1 MQNLW
6 SQSEARGMSPLE
18 TLVYATRLIGGNPK
32 LALWGGGNT
41 SLKLKER
48 DFLGRE
54 VDVLRVKATGAN
66 MATIDEK
73 GFAGVRLQDVLAF
86 RSRDEMSDEEMVDIL
101 DRTLMEPR
109 GPRPS
114 VETFLHAFI
123 PEPVVLH
130 SHANAILALADNVK
144 AEELVQEVFGGQ
156 VPTVGYVRPGF
167 PLARDVA
174 AAYEAHPG
182 APGLIMLRHGLVTW
196 GQTAEEAYR
205 RHIDIVTRAE
215 EAIERARSGRTVF
228 HPRSFAAPRVS
239 REGDPAAGPK
249 ARRDAAAQLLPVL
262 RGLVS
267 RREPLVVRFDDSEA
281 VLAFVDSEE
290 AAALSQ
296 VGPVTPDHMLYTKR
310 VACYVPVDDP
320 GDIQGVIDAV
330 KASVAAY
337 EEAYRAYVE
346 ARNHQG
352 LPMLDP
358 APRVILVP
366 GIGMFTTGKSAR
378 EAGIVR
384 DLYTAGIEV
393 IHNATALGQYASL
406 TVDEAFAAEYWP
418 LELYKLS
425 LKPKG
430 GELAGKIGLVT
441 GGARGIGRAIARK
454 LLAEGAHVVVTDR
467 DVAQLEAACKELE
480 QEFPTRVA
488 GVPMDVTRHDDVQRA
503 FREAVLAFG
512 GLDIL
517 VSNAGIAPTGAVID
531 MPLEVWERSFAVNST
546 GHFLVS
552 QAAVRIMKAQGI
564 GGAIVFNC
572 TKNVVVPGPQF
583 AAYSAAKAAEAQ
595 LARVLAIEHG
605 PDKIRVNM
613 VNPDSVFTDLW
624 SAEVRQDRARAYGI
638 RVEELEDYYRKQT
651 LLRESVTPED
661 VANAVFFLVS
671 EASAKTTG
679 CMIPVDGGVR
689 AAFPR

>member
-6 SQSEARGMSPLE
+6 SESEVRGKTPLE
-18 TLVYATRLIGGNPK
+18 TLVYATRLVGANPR

-41 SLKLKER
+41 SLKLTER
-48 DFLGRE
+48 DFLGRQVE
-54 VDVLRVKATGAN
+54 VLRVKATGAD

-73 GFAGVRLQDVLAF
+73 GFAGVRLQEVLAF
-86 RSRDEMSDEEMVDIL
+86 RHRETMSDEEMVDIL

-130 SHANAILALADNVK
+130 SHANAILALADNTR
-144 AEELVQEVFGGQ
+144 AEELIRDVFGGRIPC
-156 VPTVGYVRPGF
+156 VRYVRPGF
-167 PLARDVA
+167 PLAKEAA
-174 AAYEAHPG
+174 AAYDAHPG
-182 APGLIMLRHGLVTW
+182 APGLILLHHGLVTW
-196 GQTAEEAYR
+196 GNTAEEAYR
-205 RHIDIVTRAE
+205 RHVEIVTEAE
-215 EAIERARSGRTVF
+215 EAIERARAGRVIF
-228 HPRSFAAPRVS
+228 HPRSLARKVG
-239 REGDPAAGPK
+239 EENGPAARK
-249 ARRDAAAQLLPVL
+249 IRRDRAAKLLPVL

-267 RREPLVVRFDDSEA
+267 RRQPMIVRFDDSDA

-290 AAALSQ
+290 AASLSQ
-296 VGPVTPDHMLYTKR
+296 VGPATPDHMLHTKR
-310 VACYVPVDDP
+310 VACFVPVDDP
-320 GDIQGVIDAV
+320 DDSEAV
-330 KASVAAY
+330 SRAVQEAIASY
-337 EEAYRAYVE
+337 EAQYRAYVE
-346 ARNHQG
+346 ERNHQG

-384 DLYTAGIEV
+384 DLYAAGIEV
-393 IHNATALGQYASL
+393 IENATALGRYASL

-430 GELAGKIGLVT
+430 GELEGKVGLVT
-441 GGARGIGRAIARK
+441 GGARGIGRAIVEK

-467 DVAQLEAACKELE
+467 DAAQLEATCRELE
-480 QEFPTRVA
+480 GAYPSRLI
-488 GVPMDVTRHDDVQRA
+488 GVPMDVTSPEDVQKG

-531 MPLEVWERSFAVNST
+531 MPLEVWEKSFAVNAT

-552 QAAVRIMKAQGI
+552 QAAVRIMKPQGI

-624 SAEVRQDRARAYGI
+624 SPEVRQDRARAYGI

-651 LLRESVTPED
+651 LLKESVTPQD

-679 CMIPVDGGVR
+679 CMLPVDAGVR